1 MVALRSINCYNVM
14 FFRKVFMRKLF
25 GTDGIRGLANTDPVS
40 INISRR
46 LAHAIC
52 KMFCT
57 KTKHVLIGKD
67 PRISGDVFTYALAS
81 EFASLGINVTLLGVV
96 PTPALAILTPKFKAS
111 AGIMISASHNPYYD
125 NGIKIF
131 NALGLKLKD
140 NEEIEIEKLI
150 FDETSSCPA
159 ALEQEIGIIENGI
172 ELINL
177 YTFDL
182 ISKFSSLKKTPLK
195 IALDTAN
202 GSFSNIAKEVLEA
215 LGFLVI
221 SEHDSPDGFNIN
233 DKCGVTHPKTIIS
246 MTKKYNA
253 DFGVAFD
260 GDGDRV
266 LFCTPKG
273 QILTGDHIL
282 AIVCEA
288 ENLRDTKIASTIMS
302 NFGLEKYLN
311 KRNIKLLKTN
321 VGDRYISECIQRFPE
336 IKFGGEPSG
345 HIIMTEHSLTGDGLY
360 TCLKV
365 SSYLVNGNRTLEE
378 LYNVL
383 KLCPSIL
390 KNIKVY
396 DKNVIKEPQIINLI
410 NEFQSLLQGRG
421 KIIVRSSGTESV
433 IRILAEGDDVI
444 FLKNIVKRLS
454 ETILKI
460 DHENFIKS

>member
-1 MVALRSINCYNVM
+1 
-14 FFRKVFMRKLF
+14 MRKLF
-25 GTDGIRGLANTDPVS
+25 GTDGIRGLANTGPVS

-52 KMFCT
+52 KKFCT
-57 KTKHVLIGKD
+57 KTKHILIGKD
-67 PRISGDVFTYALAS
+67 PRISGDIFMYALAA

-131 NALGLKLKD
+131 NAAGLKLKD
-140 NEEIEIEKLI
+140 TEELEIEKLI
-150 FDETSSCPA
+150 FDETFSCPA
-159 ALEQEIGIIENGI
+159 ALEQEIGIIENGL

-182 ISKFSSLKKTPLK
+182 IKKFSGIKKTPLK

-202 GSFSNIAKEVLEA
+202 GSFSNIAKDALEA

-221 SEHDSPDGFNIN
+221 AEHESPDGFNIN
-233 DKCGVTHPKTIIS
+233 DKCGVTNPKTIVS

-253 DFGVAFD
+253 DVGVAFD

-282 AIVCEA
+282 ASICEV
-288 ENLRDTKIASTIMS
+288 ENLHDTKIVSTIMS

-311 KRNIKLLKTN
+311 RRNIELIKTN
-321 VGDRYISECIQRFPE
+321 VGDRYISECIQKFPE
-336 IKFGGEPSG
+336 IKFGGENSG
-345 HIIMTEHSLTGDGLY
+345 HIIMTEHALTGDGLY
-360 TCLKV
+360 TCLKIL
-365 SSYLVNGNRTLEE
+365 SYLTNGEKTLEE

-383 KLCPSIL
+383 TLCPSIL
-390 KNIKVY
+390 KNIKVH
-396 DKNVIKEPQIINLI
+396 DKNVINEMPIINLI
-410 NEFQSLLQGRG
+410 NEFQTLLKGRG
-421 KIIVRSSGTESV
+421 KIIVRPSGTESV
-433 IRILAEGDDVI
+433 IRILAEGDDVV
-444 FLKNIVKRLS
+444 FLKNIVKQLS

-460 DHENFIKS
+460 DHENFVRS